1 MMRARSGSLKPTG
14 TFNVVSALNCTVVAI
29 TARVQSSH
37 YEAVVKGLI
46 FIRVT
51 SVHIWLFIYL
61 WKGFMQV
68 ANVNASMCLC
78 RLPGLESSK
87 NNQVQEDAMYD
98 TMMTALLRIVLQP
111 VVPSLAVTGDGEKGL
126 WEAVRAGSNTAADTE
141 AESDVSSPGTVTDVT
156 TPASISAPASPVPN
170 NGWKNLLK
178 WKAFTH
184 ANRQKILAE
193 FA

>member
-1 MMRARSGSLKPTG
+1 
-14 TFNVVSALNCTVVAI
+14 
-29 TARVQSSH
+29 
-37 YEAVVKGLI
+37 
-46 FIRVT
+46 
-51 SVHIWLFIYL
+51 
-61 WKGFMQV
+61 MQV
-68 ANVNASMCLC
+68 ANVSADTCLC

-111 VVPSLAVTGDGEKGL
+111 VVPALAVSGDGEKGL
-126 WEAVRAGSNTAADTE
+126 WDTIRVGTSAAVDTE
-141 AESDVSSPGTVTDVT
+141 AESDDVSSPRTIPDST
-156 TPASISAPASPVPN
+156 TPFSTSAPASPLPN

-184 ANRQKILAE
+184 TNRQKILAE

>member
-1 MMRARSGSLKPTG
+1 
-14 TFNVVSALNCTVVAI
+14 
-29 TARVQSSH
+29 
-37 YEAVVKGLI
+37 
-46 FIRVT
+46 
-51 SVHIWLFIYL
+51 
-61 WKGFMQV
+61 MQA
-68 ANVNASMCLC
+68 ANVKEELCLC
-78 RLPGLESSK
+78 RLPGLESSR

-111 VVPSLAVTGDGEKGL
+111 LVPALAVSGDGEKGL
-126 WEAVRAGSNTAADTE
+126 WDTIRAGSNTAVGTE
-141 AESDVSSPGTVTDVT
+141 AESDVSSPGTMTDAT
-156 TPASISAPASPVPN
+156 TPSSASAPASPLPN

>member
-1 MMRARSGSLKPTG
+1 
-14 TFNVVSALNCTVVAI
+14 
-29 TARVQSSH
+29 
-37 YEAVVKGLI
+37 VKADL
-46 FIRVT
+46 
-51 SVHIWLFIYL
+51 
-61 WKGFMQV
+61 
-68 ANVNASMCLC
+68 CLC

-111 VVPSLAVTGDGEKGL
+111 VVPALAVSGDGEKGL
-126 WEAVRAGSNTAADTE
+126 WDTVRVGSNAAVGVGS
-141 AESDVSSPGTVTDVT
+141 ESNLSSPGTMTDAT
-156 TPASISAPASPVPN
+156 TPSTTSAPASPLPN

>member
-1 MMRARSGSLKPTG
+1 
-14 TFNVVSALNCTVVAI
+14 
-29 TARVQSSH
+29 
-37 YEAVVKGLI
+37 
-46 FIRVT
+46 
-51 SVHIWLFIYL
+51 
-61 WKGFMQV
+61 
-68 ANVNASMCLC
+68 VNTELCLC

-111 VVPSLAVTGDGEKGL
+111 VVPTLAVSGDGEKGL
-126 WEAVRAGSNTAADTE
+126 WDTIRSGPSAAVDVG
-141 AESDVSSPGTVTDVT
+141 AEISANSPGRVTDVT
-156 TPASISAPASPVPN
+156 TPSSTSAPASPLPN

>member
-1 MMRARSGSLKPTG
+1 VFIFR
-14 TFNVVSALNCTVVAI
+14 VSSVAHLI
-29 TARVQSSH
+29 VYMSSESA
-37 YEAVVKGLI
+37 YAG
-46 FIRVT
+46 
-51 SVHIWLFIYL
+51 
-61 WKGFMQV
+61 
-68 ANVNASMCLC
+68 ANVKAGMCLC

-111 VVPSLAVTGDGEKGL
+111 VVPALAVSGDGEKGL
-126 WEAVRAGSNTAADTE
+126 WETVRSGTSAAVDKDS
-141 AESDVSSPGTVTDVT
+141 ESSVNSPGQVTDAT
-156 TPASISAPASPVPN
+156 TPSTTSAPASPLPN

>member
-1 MMRARSGSLKPTG
+1 MR
-14 TFNVVSALNCTVVAI
+14 
-29 TARVQSSH
+29 
-37 YEAVVKGLI
+37 
-46 FIRVT
+46 
-51 SVHIWLFIYL
+51 LF
-61 WKGFMQV
+61 
-68 ANVNASMCLC
+68 

-87 NNQVQEDAMYD
+87 NNQVEEDAMYD

-111 VVPSLAVTGDGEKGL
+111 VVPALAVSGDGEKGL
-126 WEAVRAGSNTAADTE
+126 WDTIRVGSNTAVGVGS
-141 AESDVSSPGTVTDVT
+141 ESNLSSPGTMTDAT
-156 TPASISAPASPVPN
+156 TSSSTSAPASPVPN

>member
-1 MMRARSGSLKPTG
+1 MKA
-14 TFNVVSALNCTVVAI
+14 
-29 TARVQSSH
+29 
-37 YEAVVKGLI
+37 
-46 FIRVT
+46 
-51 SVHIWLFIYL
+51 
-61 WKGFMQV
+61 
-68 ANVNASMCLC
+68 ANVKADLCLC

-111 VVPSLAVTGDGEKGL
+111 VVPTLAVSGDGEKGL
-126 WEAVRAGSNTAADTE
+126 WDTVRVGSNTAADKDSE
-141 AESDVSSPGTVTDVT
+141 KSVKSPSTVTDT
-156 TPASISAPASPVPN
+156 MTPASTSAPASPLPN